1 MRHFE
6 FHAISCG
13 PNVAVRFVR
22 NGASL
27 GADRPSGV
35 EWRDEALSLSRV
47 IRQVIIS
54 RCHGASTR
62 DSPSR
67 LFTRKTVATLVC
79 ACVCVWQTQIHNMPR
94 I

>member
-35 EWRDEALSLSRV
+35 EWRVARRGSLSLS
-47 IRQVIIS
+47 S
-54 RCHGASTR
+54 DSASHH
-62 DSPSR
+62 
-67 LFTRKTVATLVC
+67 
-79 ACVCVWQTQIHNMPR
+79 Q
-94 I
+94 